1 MCYVINIERKR
12 IIKKEAGTN
21 KNILRDAK
29 KNKSKACITEKAAR
43 PTLLVDV
50 VLVVIARN
58 SRRFVLEEFGA
69 EQVGVGVAGCR
80 GAFSSKTPV
89 AFRWWFNC

>member
-1 MCYVINIERKR
+1 M
-12 IIKKEAGTN
+12 
-21 KNILRDAK
+21 LK
-29 KNKSKACITEKAAR
+29 KNKSKACVTEKAAR
-43 PTLLVDV
+43 PTLLIDV

-89 AFRWWFNC
+89 AFRWWLNC